1 MGADGT
7 PAPQTEATTP
17 LSRAQAVGVA
27 ASDGWHLLRAA
38 YRVPV
43 ESRSPRVWFRQQ
55 LAPLLPATCGCG
67 LVREALETGVGG
79 IRRVER
85 YSVGMAVHR
94 RGDDQGTAGRGKKTG
109 PNPTDRAKSGTKR
122 SLLTDGAGVPLGVAV
137 SGANTHDKR
146 LVEETLQSVP
156 VKRPKPT
163 RRKRQNLCADK
174 GYDYPDVRQLLR
186 DWGYTAHIKSRGE
199 EESERKQIPG
209 YRARRWVVERTHS
222 WFNRFRRLLIRWEK
236 KAENYVAFVHFACA
250 WVTFR
255 AAGILG

>member
-1 MGADGT
+1 MAAKGERISEDWRI
-7 PAPQTEATTP
+7 PDSLWERMEPLLPKTEATTP

-94 RGDDQGTAGRGKKTG
+94 RGDDQGTAGRGKKPG
-109 PNPTDRAKSGTKR
+109 PIPRIGPSR
-122 SLLTDGAGVPLGVAV
+122 VPSAPCLPM
-137 SGANTHDKR
+137 
-146 LVEETLQSVP
+146 VP
-156 VKRPKPT
+156 VSRWEWRSAAPT
-163 RRKRQNLCADK
+163 RTTS
-174 GYDYPDVRQLLR
+174 GWLR
-186 DWGYTAHIKSRGE
+186 R
-199 EESERKQIPG
+199 PC
-209 YRARRWVVERTHS
+209 RA
-222 WFNRFRRLLIRWEK
+222 FR
-236 KAENYVAFVHFACA
+236 
-250 WVTFR
+250 
-255 AAGILG
+255 